1 MFLMVLKVTYLQPI
15 STPRGSRINVTELS
29 EFFIYDIRNSEKN
42 ITNDILRENFWYK
55 SPAFLAEDL
64 IKAQS

>member
-29 EFFIYDIRNSEKN
+29 EVFIDDIRNSEKN
-42 ITNDILRENFWYK
+42 MTNDIFREHFWYQ

-64 IKAQS
+64 LKAQS